1 MVEDGNSVAVLLSIM
16 CEATYI
22 VRLTA
27 IANTCMYDIVE
38 QTNKKYIS
46 RTHGLGLLALWLII
60 LLAINTCRF
69 HTIGCRA
76 LAFTTYGYCGAPP
89 LQVPYSRKPSR
100 ENISGESI
108 NSRTLWHN
116 IAELFCYRAGSI
128 KTQAWLMATDPLK
141 LLFFFLPW
149 DSCYMMFIS
158 PLTLISSDDFMIPV
172 FTLNKATST
181 SYSLHCLYH
190 VVWDHPHSAHV
201 MLGQEQHRNIIN
213 VQSRGWV
220 REWVQRV
227 KAFDQSKVS
236 ETAKRA

>member
-1 MVEDGNSVAVLLSIM
+1 M

-38 QTNKKYIS
+38 QTNKKYVS
-46 RTHGLGLLALWLII
+46 RTHSLGLLALWLII

-69 HTIGCRA
+69 YIIGCRA
-76 LAFTTYGYCGAPP
+76 LAFTTYGYSGAPP

-100 ENISGESI
+100 ENISGESV

-116 IAELFCYRAGSI
+116 IAELLCYRAGSI

-141 LLFFFLPW
+141 LFFFFSHEIPAIWCLYLPSRW
-149 DSCYMMFIS
+149 SVLMILWYQ
-158 PLTLISSDDFMIPV
+158 SSL
-172 FTLNKATST
+172 LNKATST